1 MPTEENKEAGLVPGN
16 DSKLI
21 PFLLS
26 AATSIAAAEGITD
39 EEAAIK
45 RANEIFEDAKLPE
58 PLTEAGKQCF
68 QTAQDTFAVQG
79 TAQATQ
85 KPKFDYEAL
94 RNETTMVAMGE
105 IIKAMGE
112 NSEFLP
118 IRSKTTPEQEK
129 ASEEAYDR
137 LTLAAFAALNSHN
150 VGMKEFK
157 YLFDS
162 LKAIVSALEE
172 HMMAQVIGHRHEIM
186 SRLMGTKNP
195 GTGKFDSNYVTYETL
210 VATLNKVREDTGG
223 NLDDYFNR
231 SGDVEAPTEE

>member
-1 MPTEENKEAGLVPGN
+1 MDE
-16 DSKLI
+16 KLI

-26 AATSIAAAEGITD
+26 AATAITAEEGIT
-39 EEAAIK
+39 EEDAAIT
-45 RANEIFEDAKLPE
+45 RANAIFEDAKLAE
-58 PLTEAGKQCF
+58 PLTDAGKACVERAKDIMAVQATGEAG
-68 QTAQDTFAVQG
+68 
-79 TAQATQ
+79 Q

-112 NSEFLP
+112 NAEFLP

-137 LTLAAFAALNSHN
+137 LTLAAFAALNGHK
-150 VGMKEFK
+150 VGMSEFK

-162 LKAIVSALEE
+162 LKAIISALEE

-186 SRLMGTKNP
+186 SRLFGTKNP
-195 GTGKFDSNYVTYETL
+195 GTEKFDSNYATYQTL
-210 VATLNKVREDTGG
+210 KDTLEKVREQTGG
-223 NLDDYFNR
+223 NLEDYFNR
-231 SGDVEAPTEE
+231 KEE

>member
-1 MPTEENKEAGLVPGN
+1 MDE
-16 DSKLI
+16 KLI

-26 AATSIAAAEGITD
+26 AATAITAEEGITE
-39 EEAAIK
+39 EEAAVV
-45 RANEIFEDAKLPE
+45 RANAIFEDAKLAE
-58 PLTEAGKQCF
+58 PQTEAGKRCLAM
-68 QTAQDTFAVQG
+68 AQDAFAVQG
-79 TAQATQ
+79 TTQANQ

-94 RNETTMVAMGE
+94 RNDTTMPAMGD

-112 NSEFLP
+112 NAEFLP
-118 IRSKTTPEQEK
+118 IRSVTTPEQEK

-137 LTLAAFAALNSHN
+137 LTLAAFAALNNHN

-157 YLFDS
+157 YVFDS

-186 SRLMGTKNP
+186 SRSFGTKNP
-195 GTGKFDSNYVTYETL
+195 GTGKYDSNYATYQTL
-210 VATLNKVREDTGG
+210 KDTLDKVRADTGG

-231 SGDVEAPTEE
+231 DGDGGDTQ